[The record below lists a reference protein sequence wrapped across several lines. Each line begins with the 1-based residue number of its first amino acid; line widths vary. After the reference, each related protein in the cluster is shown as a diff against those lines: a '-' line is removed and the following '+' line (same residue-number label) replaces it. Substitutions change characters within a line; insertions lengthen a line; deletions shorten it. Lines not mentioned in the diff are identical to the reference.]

1 MTQNLMICHFCE
13 TSYEVKWKCLNCDL
27 ILCELCKIKIHTK
40 IKNLD
45 KHDII
50 IFREFNSNSTSEK
63 IKILDMNNVQYQS
76 NVQEKHLMS
85 CQNCDSFNG
94 NQNHDNCDQSFYANG
109 VHSVEEL
116 TRDNENSLLF
126 FCELKDQLET
136 LKLDGLIHYNEIKQ
150 HIQQKENDIKN
161 LVAMEA
167 EDLIS
172 KLDKLWAL
180 QYPKNDQTEVRGDR
194 EVKNKLKNTYNLGK
208 DLFTKPVNSVLST
221 KQHVSQYTKSKY
233 GGLRLPSRTTVP
245 KLRIIETYTS
255 DVNDIDKIKTLKN
268 GTNILSSLGGE
279 SLKTFVLEE
288 SNCITTTLLENVC
301 VTDMTFTGNG
311 TLLFTLSGYNEIKS
325 LTNFTLDSQ
334 PETFTSI
341 SPLFPRGIHAAK
353 TTILIGFRDTGFVSS
368 FMDTNRRG
376 IMVFDYNRKHVRTIE
391 FDAVNHSLFSN
402 PDEMTTNINGDICV
416 IDRTGRYGGGR
427 VVVLTEMGTLKW
439 IYNGNFRNSYKHNFV
454 PFGLVTTKE
463 GFILVA
469 DNNSNEI
476 HMLSM
481 DGNLLTFLN
490 NKHGILLPF
499 CLDIDNEGMLR
510 VGCCDDEKDRAKLHI
525 VKISV

>member
-1 MTQNLMICHFCE
+1 M
-13 TSYEVKWKCLNCDL
+13 NCDL
-27 ILCELCKIKIHTK
+27 ILCEDCKIKIHTK

-50 IFREFNSNSTSEK
+50 IFREFNSNSTSET
-63 IKILDMNNVQYQS
+63 IEILDMKNIQYQS

-85 CQNCDSFNG
+85 RQNCESFNG
-94 NQNHDNCDQSFYANG
+94 NQNHDNSDQSFYDNDVHTNG
-109 VHSVEEL
+109 VHGVEEL
-116 TRDNENSLLF
+116 IEDNENNMLF

-136 LKLDGLIHYNEIKQ
+136 LKLEGLIHYNEIKQ
-150 HIQQKENDIKN
+150 HIRQKENDIKN

-180 QYPKNDQTEVRGDR
+180 QCLTNDQTEVRGDR
-194 EVKNKLKNTYNLGK
+194 EVKEKLKNTYDLGE
-208 DLFTKPVNSVLST
+208 DLFTKPVKSVLST
-221 KQHVSQYTKSKY
+221 KQHVSQYTKSKD

-245 KLRIIETYTS
+245 ELTIIETYTS

-268 GTNILSSLGGE
+268 GTNILSSLGEE
-279 SLKTFVLEE
+279 SLKTFVLKE

-311 TLLFTLSGYNEIKS
+311 TLLYTLSGNNEIKL

-334 PETFTSI
+334 PETFMSI

-368 FMDTNRRG
+368 FIMDTNRRG
-376 IMVFDYNRKHVRTIE
+376 IMVFDYNCKHVRTIE
-391 FDAVNHSLFSN
+391 FDAVNHRLFSN

-439 IYNGNFRNSYKHNFV
+439 IYHGDFRFSYKHNFV

-476 HMLSM
+476 HMLSI
-481 DGNLLTFLN
+481 DGHLLTFLN

-499 CLDIDNEGMLR
+499 CLNIDNEGMIR
-510 VGCCDDEKDRAKLHI
+510 IGCCDNEKKRAKLHI